1 METERDYIMVEDE
14 DGTEKQFAV
23 EALFDIED
31 KTYAFLRSEEDKED
45 TIVMEVEDDENGQY
59 LIGID
64 DPEEIN
70 IVLDAYEV
78 ALHANKQDS

>member
-1 METERDYIMVEDE
+1 METERDYILVEDE
-14 DGTEKQFAV
+14 DGTEKQFVV

-45 TIVMEVEDDENGQY
+45 TIVMEVEDDGSGQY

-64 DPEEIN
+64 DPEEVN
-70 IVLDAYEV
+70 MVLDAYEV
-78 ALHANKQDS
+78 VLHADKQDS